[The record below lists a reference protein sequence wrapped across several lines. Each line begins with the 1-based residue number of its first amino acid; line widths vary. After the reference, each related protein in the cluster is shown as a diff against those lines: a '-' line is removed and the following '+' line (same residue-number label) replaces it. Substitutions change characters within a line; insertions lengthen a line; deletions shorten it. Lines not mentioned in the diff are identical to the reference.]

1 MKKLF
6 PEILLFIVLIINILF
21 SQIDPLFSYSL
32 LCIYF
37 FINFTS
43 KIYSPYLYIMP
54 GSIYLYPLLYRFSSD
69 NIYEF
74 KELIIFFIIGTL
86 CFSTIYKYA
95 SKLELKI
102 KNFKKINYKNLDKIL
117 LIFYIIFAAQR
128 ITRTSLYPDIIKGLT
143 FLSIEFITASIFG
156 ALIAISKKNLL
167 ESYIKSI
174 PYLIIL
180 ILTNIITND
189 NVSRIYVLFYIVLI
203 FAITITSTKDNK
215 FSINLK
221 TNVISAESFFKSIA
235 TFIFCI
241 TFSRKDILTGGDFM
255 VVSNALEI
263 IKNLKSTK
271 NFEPLM
277 PFHNGLFIYF
287 PQRLLPFIK
296 PENYNVSSW
305 ITENLYDINPEI
317 AFGTS
322 STLVGA
328 AYLYGGIFGVL
339 TIFSLLG
346 LVLIYIEHY
355 VDSYFFLGFYIFII
369 MKLPLVIFRMDE
381 TFLAGTIITFI
392 IIIPFFHKFIRK
404 IIYSTHN

>member
-1 MKKLF
+1 M
-6 PEILLFIVLIINILF
+6 E
-21 SQIDPLFSYSL
+21 
-32 LCIYF
+32 
-37 FINFTS
+37 
-43 KIYSPYLYIMP
+43 
-54 GSIYLYPLLYRFSSD
+54 PLLRY
-69 NIYEF
+69 
-74 KELIIFFIIGTL
+74 
-86 CFSTIYKYA
+86 
-95 SKLELKI
+95 
-102 KNFKKINYKNLDKIL
+102 
-117 LIFYIIFAAQR
+117 Q
-128 ITRTSLYPDIIKGLT
+128 
-143 FLSIEFITASIFG
+143 
-156 ALIAISKKNLL
+156 KNLL

-189 NVSRIYVLFYIVLI
+189 NVSRIYVFFYIVLI

-215 FSINLK
+215 LSINLK

-241 TFSRKDILTGGDFM
+241 TFSREAILTGGDFM

-305 ITENLYDINPEI
+305 ITENLYNINPEI

-328 AYLYGGIFGVL
+328 GYLYGGIFGVI

-355 VDSYFFLGFYIFII
+355 VDSYFFLGFISS
-369 MKLPLVIFRMDE
+369 L
-381 TFLAGTIITFI
+381 
-392 IIIPFFHKFIRK
+392 
-404 IIYSTHN
+404 